1 MLSDPEHLGTEGRV
15 CAESRDIKNSITLDL
30 ESTTLLNSDTL
41 CSQADIDPSDRILLL
56 LVSFLTVFLSSPSF
70 LRASGS
76 PFHRYVS
83 GLVLTPSCTAG
94 VPIMRANQREW
105 LVCLSVPENQEAIDS
120 RTQRTTRDSVAKN
133 NILKSHT

>member
-56 LVSFLTVFLSSPSF
+56 LVSFLTVFLSSSSF

-83 GLVLTPSCTAG
+83 GLVLPPSCTAG

-105 LVCLSVPENQEAIDS
+105 LVCVSVPENQEAIDS

>member
-83 GLVLTPSCTAG
+83 GLVLPPSCTAG
-94 VPIMRANQREW
+94 VPILRANQREW
-105 LVCLSVPENQEAIDS
+105 LVCVSVPENQEAIDS

>member
-83 GLVLTPSCTAG
+83 GLVLTPSCPAG

>member
-83 GLVLTPSCTAG
+83 GLVLPPSCTAG